1 VRLYVVYDLSG
12 AGRLVGVFRSAVK
25 AATVVAVN
33 PEYYRVTACRLN
45 DIRAE
50 AVDWLSSLDQR
61 DRVERLQA
69 LRQERDRS

>member
-25 AATVVAVN
+25 AKNVLAVN

-50 AVDWLSSLDQR
+50 AVDWLSSLNQQE
-61 DRVERLQA
+61 RVERLTA
-69 LRQERDRS
+69 LRQERDGF